1 MTAGKLQTKESVTLS
16 QTYFVFKETTY
27 EPPIDKDI
35 TMDDIRKL
43 DTNDLLT
50 GLKKQ
55 RLNAGMSFNGAI
67 RDTDMLINFYDVV
80 VEKYKRQPIKGEKRD
95 GLPTLREAFDAV
107 GWPYDTARQ
116 FRHRYNNA
124 RKLFNTARPSFPQ
137 LTSGDSV
144 KTEDKR
150 VGTVSKM
157 DGNTAYVIFDE
168 EPKEPIAVDVRDLT
182 PVKPVVKIINPGDLF
197 RFSDVGEFQYQ
208 GNENYN
214 RTATPTIAEQ
224 KKLDEAAAKKIED
237 EYKDNITFALAAI
250 KEGTY
255 KAKDV
260 SKCAEQFH
268 VKVGELKKAIGDIR
282 KKPMAALV
290 PRVKK
295 TKKSNGNS
303 KIVSLNQWRTDKLKD
318 GSFALMQ
325 LVQRGKQEPAWG
337 SIKIDKNEAAIAAL
351 LAEKTKA
358 ATS

>member
-157 DGNTAYVIFDE
+157 D
-168 EPKEPIAVDVRDLT
+168 
-182 PVKPVVKIINPGDLF
+182 
-197 RFSDVGEFQYQ
+197 
-208 GNENYN
+208 
-214 RTATPTIAEQ
+214 
-224 KKLDEAAAKKIED
+224 
-237 EYKDNITFALAAI
+237 
-250 KEGTY
+250 
-255 KAKDV
+255 
-260 SKCAEQFH
+260 
-268 VKVGELKKAIGDIR
+268 
-282 KKPMAALV
+282 
-290 PRVKK
+290 
-295 TKKSNGNS
+295 
-303 KIVSLNQWRTDKLKD
+303 
-318 GSFALMQ
+318 
-325 LVQRGKQEPAWG
+325 
-337 SIKIDKNEAAIAAL
+337 
-351 LAEKTKA
+351 
-358 ATS
+358 